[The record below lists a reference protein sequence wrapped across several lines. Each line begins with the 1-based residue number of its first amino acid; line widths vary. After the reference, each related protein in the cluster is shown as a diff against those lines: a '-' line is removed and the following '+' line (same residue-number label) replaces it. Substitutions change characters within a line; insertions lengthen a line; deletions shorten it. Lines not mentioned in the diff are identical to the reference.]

1 MIRRKKMNLKRCAAL
16 LLVCSLLT
24 GCSSSAKKEDG
35 KYVVATLQKGDK
47 EKNIFADDLYN
58 KMIKTKSNQSTVFNA
73 VLQNLI
79 NKKFPIDDD
88 MKEEADSIIEQV
100 KSSFQSNYGDEYKDS
115 LNEAL
120 TSSGYKDLEDY
131 RQKMIQQIQF
141 ANFLLDYIDNHYDD
155 VFDDYYKKCSPKYVS
170 LIKVVVADMS
180 NPTEEETAKLNE
192 VKELLT
198 NTDKSFGS
206 IAQDYSDDSSSSKK
220 GQIGIVD
227 SVDTK
232 GLKNTYSETII
243 NEVDNLSE
251 NQVSDAITGDDGY
264 YFLKVTSTNYDKI
277 KKDLKDTDIDSPLL
291 GYDNYLQYVV
301 FDSYKIKYDDK
312 TIKSI
317 VENVVKQALD
327 ERASERGEN
336 NE

>member
-1 MIRRKKMNLKRCAAL
+1 MNFKRGTAL
-16 LLVCSLLT
+16 LLVCSCLLT
-24 GCSSSAKKEDG
+24 GCTTSAKKVDN
-35 KYVVATLQKGDK
+35 KYVVATLEKGDK

-58 KMIKTKSNQSTVFNA
+58 KMINSTSNQSTVFNA

-79 NKKFPIDDD
+79 DQKFPIDDD
-88 MKEEADSIIEQV
+88 MKEEANNIVEQV
-100 KSSFQSNYGDEYKDS
+100 ESSFQTNYGDDYEET

-131 RQKMIQQIQF
+131 RQKMIQQIQY

-155 VFDDYYKKCSPKYVS
+155 VFADYYKQCSPKYVS
-170 LIKVVVADMS
+170 LIKVSVSDMS
-180 NPTEEETAKLNE
+180 NPTDDETAKLNE

-220 GQIGIVD
+220 GNIGIVD
-227 SVDTK
+227 SPDTR
-232 GLKNTYSETII
+232 GLQNTYSETVLA
-243 NEVDNLSE
+243 EADNLAE
-251 NQVSDAITGDDGY
+251 GQVSSAIEGDDGY

-291 GYDNYLQYVV
+291 GYDNYLQYIV
-301 FDSYKIKYDDK
+301 FDSYKITYDDK
-312 TIKSI
+312 KIKNI
-317 VENVVKQALD
+317 CENVVKKALE
-327 ERASERGEN
+327 ERANERGDS